1 MDRVGERVRN
11 GARVRVTSWEALD
24 SELGP
29 DSAASPRLRV
39 FFTLLVENALG
50 QDLVGL

>member
-29 DSAASPRLRV
+29 DSEARV